1 MVSTH
6 VFHILTLFPDT
17 VGCFFGESI
26 IKRSIERG
34 IVAVELINIR
44 DFSTDKHRKVD
55 DYPFGGG
62 RGMLLMPDPLSK
74 ALESIDERGH
84 VVYLNPR
91 GRVLDQSLVRRLA
104 LEPVITL
111 ICGHYEGI
119 DERVVEHFVDDE
131 ISIGDYVM
139 TGGEIAAAVLVDAI
153 SRELDETL
161 GNSASRL
168 EESFDATG
176 LLEYDQYTRPS
187 EYRGMKVPEVLLSG
201 DHKRIEEWRMR
212 SRLINTIE
220 NRPDLLE
227 RCVLTDESRQLLH
240 AIEEERKDERRK
252 RD

>member
-1 MVSTH
+1 MDSTH

-34 IVAVELINIR
+34 VVAVELINIR
-44 DFSTDKHRKVD
+44 DYSTDRHRKVD

-62 RGMLLMPDPLSK
+62 RGMLLMPDPLFR

-84 VVYLNPR
+84 VIYLNPR
-91 GRVLDQSLVRRLA
+91 GKVLDQPLVRQLA
-104 LEPVITL
+104 AEPVITL

-119 DERVVEHFVDDE
+119 DERVVDRFVDTE
-131 ISIGDYVM
+131 VSIGDYVM

-161 GNSASRL
+161 GNNASRL
-168 EESFDATG
+168 EESFDRTG

-187 EYRGMKVPEVLLSG
+187 KYRGLKVPDVLLSG

-212 SRLINTIE
+212 NRLANTIE
-220 NRPDLLE
+220 RRPELLNRS
-227 RCVLTDESRQLLH
+227 VLNDESRQLLH
-240 AIEEERKDERRK
+240 EIEEEKKDERRK
-252 RD
+252 

>member
-1 MVSTH
+1 MDSTH

-26 IKRSIERG
+26 IKRSIDKG
-34 IVAVELINIR
+34 VISVELVNIR
-44 DFSTDKHRKVD
+44 DFSTDRHRKVD

-62 RGMLLMPDPLSK
+62 RGMLLMPDPLFR
-74 ALESIDERGH
+74 ALESIDCRGH

-91 GRVLDQSLVRRLA
+91 GKLLDQSLVRQLA
-104 LEPVITL
+104 AESPITL

-119 DERVVEHFVDDE
+119 DERVVQQFVDIE
-131 ISIGDYVM
+131 VSIGDYVM

-161 GNSASRL
+161 GNNESRL
-168 EESFDATG
+168 EESFDRTG

-212 SRLINTIE
+212 SRLINT
-220 NRPDLLE
+220 LE
-227 RCVLTDESRQLLH
+227 RRPELLGRCTLNDKDRQLLQE
-240 AIEEERKDERRK
+240 IEEEKENERGQ
-252 RD
+252 

>member
-1 MVSTH
+1 MDSTH

-34 IVAVELINIR
+34 VVAVELINIR
-44 DFSTDKHRKVD
+44 DYSTDRHRKVD

-62 RGMLLMPDPLSK
+62 RGMLLMPDPLFR

-84 VVYLNPR
+84 VIYLNPR
-91 GRVLDQSLVRRLA
+91 GKVLDQPLVRQLA
-104 LEPVITL
+104 AESVITL

-119 DERVVEHFVDDE
+119 DERVVDRFVDTE
-131 ISIGDYVM
+131 VSIGDYVM

-161 GNSASRL
+161 GNNASRL
-168 EESFDATG
+168 EESFDRTG

-187 EYRGMKVPEVLLSG
+187 KYRGLKVPDVLLSG

-212 SRLINTIE
+212 SRLANTIE
-220 NRPDLLE
+220 RRPELLNRS
-227 RCVLTDESRQLLH
+227 VLNDESRQLLH
-240 AIEEERKDERRK
+240 EIEEEKKDERHK
-252 RD
+252 

>member
-1 MVSTH
+1 
-6 VFHILTLFPDT
+6 
-17 VGCFFGESI
+17 
-26 IKRSIERG
+26 
-34 IVAVELINIR
+34 
-44 DFSTDKHRKVD
+44 
-55 DYPFGGG
+55 
-62 RGMLLMPDPLSK
+62 
-74 ALESIDERGH
+74 
-84 VVYLNPR
+84 
-91 GRVLDQSLVRRLA
+91 
-104 LEPVITL
+104 
-111 ICGHYEGI
+111 
-119 DERVVEHFVDDE
+119 VDDE

-161 GNSASRL
+161 GNNASRL

-187 EYRGMKVPEVLLSG
+187 ECRGMKVPEVLLSG

-240 AIEEERKDERRK
+240 EIEEERKDERRK

>member
-1 MVSTH
+1 M
-6 VFHILTLFPDT
+6 
-17 VGCFFGESI
+17 
-26 IKRSIERG
+26 ERG

-62 RGMLLMPDPLSK
+62 RGMLLMSDPLFK

-91 GRVLDQSLVRRLA
+91 GRVLDQGLVRRLA
-104 LEPVITL
+104 LEPVTTL
-111 ICGHYEGI
+111 VCGHYEGI
-119 DERVVEHFVDDE
+119 DERVVEYFVDDE

-139 TGGEIAAAVLVDAI
+139 TGGEIAAAVLVDTI

-212 SRLINTIE
+212 SRLINTLE

-240 AIEEERKDERRK
+240 EIEEERKDERRK

>member
-1 MVSTH
+1 MDSTH

-34 IVAVELINIR
+34 VVAVELINIR
-44 DFSTDKHRKVD
+44 DYSTDRHRKVD

-62 RGMLLMPDPLSK
+62 RGMLLLPDPLFR
-74 ALESIDERGH
+74 ALESIDKRGH
-84 VVYLNPR
+84 VIYLNPR
-91 GRVLDQSLVRRLA
+91 GRVLDQPLVRQLA
-104 LEPVITL
+104 AESVITL

-119 DERVVEHFVDDE
+119 DERVVDRFVDTE
-131 ISIGDYVM
+131 VSIGDYVM

-161 GNSASRL
+161 GNNASRL
-168 EESFDATG
+168 EESFDRTG

-187 EYRGMKVPEVLLSG
+187 EYRGMKVPDVLLSG

-212 SRLINTIE
+212 SRLANT
-220 NRPDLLE
+220 LE
-227 RCVLTDESRQLLH
+227 RRPELLSRSNLHDESRQLLH
-240 AIEEERKDERRK
+240 EIEEEKKDERRK
-252 RD
+252 